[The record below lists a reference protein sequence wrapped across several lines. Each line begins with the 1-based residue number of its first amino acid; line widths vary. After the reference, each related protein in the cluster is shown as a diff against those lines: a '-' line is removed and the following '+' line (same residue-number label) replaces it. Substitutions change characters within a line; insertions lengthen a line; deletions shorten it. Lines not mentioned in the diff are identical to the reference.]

1 MRVVGGTLKGRRL
14 EAPEGAVARPTSDR
28 AREALFNLLTQGR
41 IAGEG
46 NPLIGARVLDAFAG
60 TGALGIE
67 ALSRGAAE
75 AFFMEKEAAALKAL
89 RANIKHC
96 GLEQKARVMPA
107 DVLSPPRALR
117 PCDILLLD
125 PPYNK
130 DLGAASLTALAE
142 AGWLAEGSL
151 AALEV
156 ERKDKVETPERFQ
169 LLDERHY
176 GKAKLLFFRYQ
187 EG

>member
-1 MRVVGGTLKGRRL
+1 
-14 EAPEGAVARPTSDR
+14 
-28 AREALFNLLTQGR
+28 
-41 IAGEG
+41 
-46 NPLIGARVLDAFAG
+46 
-60 TGALGIE
+60 
-67 ALSRGAAE
+67 
-75 AFFMEKEAAALKAL
+75 MEKEAAALKAL

-107 DVLSPPRALR
+107 NVLSPPRALR